1 MATLTPRQLAICKQ
15 IADGRQNK
23 QIADAEASSIV
34 AVKRQIEAI
43 MARTGA
49 LNRAMI
55 AAWYVREIEV
65 RS

>member
-1 MATLTPRQLAICKQ
+1 MQSLTPRQLAICSM
-15 IADGRQNK
+15 IADGWQNK
-23 QIADAEASSIV
+23 QIASEEQTSEQ

-49 LNRAMI
+49 HNRAMV
-55 AAWYVREIEV
+55 AAWYVRQEV